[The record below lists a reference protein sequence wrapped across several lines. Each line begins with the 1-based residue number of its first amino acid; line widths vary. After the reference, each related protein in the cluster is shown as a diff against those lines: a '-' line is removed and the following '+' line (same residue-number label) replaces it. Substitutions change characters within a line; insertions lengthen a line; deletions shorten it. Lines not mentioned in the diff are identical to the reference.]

1 MSTTLQDQIKTQE
14 AIIKGAND
22 KLRVLK
28 KQLQVQV
35 KRERDQLC
43 KQMGATIVEY
53 LEKEVGR
60 SATKEDAEHIVAMLR
75 EHSYQ

>member
-1 MSTTLQDQIKTQE
+1 MSSIQDQIKTQE

-22 KLRVLK
+22 KLRTLK

-35 KRERDQLC
+35 KREHDQLC
-43 KQMGATIVEY
+43 KQIGTAIVEY

-60 SATKEDAEHIVAMLR
+60 SATKKDAEHIIGMLR
-75 EHSYQ
+75 EHQYQ